1 MTPSDLYHGVD
12 LAFIGLN
19 MNDENEPT
27 SKVNG
32 GGIRPYLTKFLA
44 SLVRDL
50 VQLIVAFVVGTAGG
64 ALVCGYYGIPLVFSI
79 IGGILVLG
87 IALALTTDTWFD

>member
-1 MTPSDLYHGVD
+1 MD
-12 LAFIGLN
+12 LAFIDLN
-19 MNDENEPT
+19 MNDENEIPL
-27 SKVNG
+27 KVNG
-32 GGIRPYLTKFLA
+32 GGIRPHLTKFFA

-64 ALVCGYYGIPLVFSI
+64 ALVCWYYGIPLAFSI

-87 IALALTTDTWFD
+87 VALALTTDTWFD